1 MNGDV
6 GALNLKSLNEPDI
19 TFYPDMLE
27 GDLVLSHATH
37 TASSD
42 ASDHSTNTAGSS
54 ASSAVSSSSETVASS
69 SEAGSSGRNSS
80 SNINSGEDGE
90 GSGVVTFGANHSGV
104 IWNVSALQQSVS
116 GESMMDWTIFPSTGM
131 LLPGERCVRCDEVR
145 HVLIG
150 ARASRAGRRCRYP
163 ISKARGKC
171 QGYRSYLRTA
181 CISVSK

>member
-90 GSGVVTFGANHSGV
+90 GSGA
-104 IWNVSALQQSVS
+104 VSYTHL
-116 GESMMDWTIFPSTGM
+116 T
-131 LLPGERCVRCDEVR
+131 LPTTPYV
-145 HVLIG
+145 
-150 ARASRAGRRCRYP
+150 
-163 ISKARGKC
+163 
-171 QGYRSYLRTA
+171 
-181 CISVSK
+181 